1 MLRTFFPELSAAFFP
16 RLALMGLSLAQ
27 PYLVNAAILYIT
39 FHETRPLN
47 YGYGL
52 IGAYALTYLGIA
64 VRSSI
69 LGRKPAS
76 LAAICSDRDMPVD
89 DEVVHAHRL
98 PHHVQDQG
106 QSGHHDL

>member
-1 MLRTFFPELSAAFFP
+1 MAGDLTRKHCLTYAMLRTFFPELAAAFFP

-52 IGAYALTYLGIA
+52 IGAYAITYLGIA
-64 VRSSI
+64 VRIESI
-69 LGRKPAS
+69 
-76 LAAICSDRDMPVD
+76 
-89 DEVVHAHRL
+89 
-98 PHHVQDQG
+98 
-106 QSGHHDL
+106 